1 MDDQAITKVIASIP
15 SKELFRLFLSSS
27 IFSFAHFEI
36 LCLQINNGS
45 SFLKSHPDKSLLNLN
60 SCVDQW
66 FKNCVDQ

>member
-45 SFLKSHPDKSLLNLN
+45 SFLKSHPDKSWLNLN
-60 SCVDQW
+60 SCADQW
-66 FKNCVDQ
+66 FKNCADQ